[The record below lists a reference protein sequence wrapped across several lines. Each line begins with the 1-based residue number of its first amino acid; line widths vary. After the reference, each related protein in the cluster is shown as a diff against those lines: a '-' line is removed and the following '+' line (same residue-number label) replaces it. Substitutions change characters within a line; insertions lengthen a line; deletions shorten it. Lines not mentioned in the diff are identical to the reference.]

1 MFLQVKTLAR
11 MVLHLQLFDWIIGS
25 HKGVFGSPRG
35 RATAHGKLLESG
47 VKSQSIHTMLWII
60 TGGGSLEQTE
70 TNRRGASMFL
80 LALEEDPDLIHPVL
94 PAVAEE
100 VATGTH
106 EMRERFAIS
115 SDPEEATS
123 ESLGFSDI
131 DDCIFW
137 FGNGAYFS
145 PSTCRCLFL
154 VGDWAYLW
162 DRHPVW
168 QQIAQYGGKALW
180 DIDPFLVDAVAAAA
194 EPLGGGPVLGRSNVY
209 SWRTEAYMLSSVQA
223 YHGGW
228 MGGQQHTWQLTL
240 DPGNSRTV
248 FTGQP
253 TVGSTE
259 EGDNWGPG
267 ILPRLGQHK
276 NTLIALYSPAL
287 LDSLVFN
294 TTITHAHFYRDGFD
308 EVRELLIE

>member
-25 HKGVFGSPRG
+25 HKGVVGSPRG

-80 LALEEDPDLIHPVL
+80 LALEEEPDLIHPVL

-240 DPGNSRTV
+240 DPGKSRTV

-259 EGDNWGPG
+259 EGDNWGSG